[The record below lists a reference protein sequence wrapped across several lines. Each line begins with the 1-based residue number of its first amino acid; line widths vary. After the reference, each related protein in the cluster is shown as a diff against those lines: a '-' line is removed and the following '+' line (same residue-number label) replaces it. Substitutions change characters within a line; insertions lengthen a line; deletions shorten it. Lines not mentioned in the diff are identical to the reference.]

1 MFAIGVH
8 HRKSSYSPLNRALK
22 RICFAF
28 FAALLIISLI
38 PGRASA
44 HAVLEKATPA
54 QDEKLGTS
62 PSFVELLFNERLD
75 ASSKPKIIVLNSSSE
90 TVADGKAERF
100 SEGKGIRLKLPA
112 LKEDHYTVSYDVI
125 SADGHPVSGAYVFTV
140 GNPPPLPDS
149 SSLDPHAQV
158 GHAHNHGGSGN
169 LTILDF
175 LLYAARIAYYAGL
188 LGLAGLLLWSLQ
200 RSASP
205 VVRDVRESVTRFGGK
220 FVLCATL
227 VYVVL
232 SLNNLTQGEPL
243 SEWWRVLS
251 ETTVGQ
257 LYSAGLLLAL
267 AAPLVTSLTAPGRLF
282 WVAVALFVEAWNG
295 HAAAFDPL
303 SYSIVLDYAHLL
315 AASLWTGG
323 LVLLLLVWRKERPEA
338 GRFAL
343 LFSKWALLSFLVL
356 WLTGVLSTLHFLPSW
371 KYILYTNWGTWL
383 IVKAAISLLVV
394 VVAFFIRLRLRK
406 GNLPQKSLLLS
417 DIGLLSAILV
427 VVGILTYQ
435 NPLPANE
442 SLHYHDMGEDMHVTL
457 RISPN
462 APGDN
467 SVQLKVWLPENL
479 GQPKATV
486 LRLQPVDRK
495 DVAYID
501 VPLQAYEDSELD
513 DFPGFVKA
521 TFEAEGPYL
530 PFAGKWEAQIRVTT
544 SEDNELVRSTTFRI
558 Y

>member
-1 MFAIGVH
+1 MHAVRVKNGQPF
-8 HRKSSYSPLNRALK
+8 YSKYKTIQWLLYALL
-22 RICFAF
+22 
-28 FAALLIISLI
+28 AALLAISLL
-38 PGRASA
+38 PGKASA
-44 HAVLEKATPA
+44 HAVLEKATPS
-54 QDEKLGTS
+54 QDEKLETG
-62 PSFVELLFNERLD
+62 PSVVELLFNERLD
-75 ASSKPKIIVLNSSSE
+75 SSSAPKVIVLNSSSE
-90 TVADGKAERF
+90 KVADGKVEKF
-100 SEGKGIRLKLPA
+100 SEGKGIRLALPT

-158 GHAHNHGGSGN
+158 GHDHSHGDTEQ
-169 LTILDF
+169 LTVMGF
-175 LLYAARIAYYAGL
+175 LLYASRIAYYAGL
-188 LGLAGLLLWSLQ
+188 LALAGLLLWSLQ

-205 VVRDVRESVTRFGGK
+205 VVKDVRETVSRFGGK

-232 SLNNLTQGEPL
+232 SINNLTQGEPL

-251 ETTVGQ
+251 ETTVGK
-257 LYSAGLLLAL
+257 LYSASLLLAL

-303 SYSIVLDYAHLL
+303 SYSIVLDYAHLV

-323 LVLLLLVWRKERPEA
+323 LVLLALIWRKERPEA

-343 LFSKWALLSFLVL
+343 LFSKWALISFLVL
-356 WLTGVLSTLHFLPSW
+356 WVTGVLSTLNFLPSW
-371 KYILYTNWGTWL
+371 KYVLYTNWGTWL
-383 IVKAAISLLVV
+383 IVKAAVSFLVV
-394 VVAFFIRLRLRK
+394 IVAFFIRLRLRK
-406 GNLPQKSLLLS
+406 GNLPQQSLLWS
-417 DIGLLSAILV
+417 DIGLLSAIVV

-442 SLHYHDMGEDMHVTL
+442 ALHYHDMGEDMHVTL

-467 SVQLKVWLPENL
+467 SIQLKVWLPESL
-479 GQPKATV
+479 GQPKSTV
-486 LRLQPVDRK
+486 LRLQPIDRK
-495 DVAYID
+495 DVAYFD
-501 VPLQAYEDSELD
+501 VPLEPYEDQELD

-521 TFEAEGPYL
+521 AYEAQGPYL
-530 PFAGKWEAQIRVTT
+530 PFAGKWQAQIRVMD
-544 SEDNELVRSTTFRI
+544 SEDNELVRETTFRI